1 MIDARHHKVS
11 DVLVTGLGLVSPA
24 GVGVRSAWH
33 DLLEGCC
40 FLRRDPVFGDVPWA
54 NSGRVP
60 DFDAR
65 HLLGVKQAWRMD
77 RFSQLATVAARE
89 AIADADLKVKE
100 CDPTRVAVVM
110 GNSLGGTTTLE
121 QEVKTETSE
130 GYDSVS
136 GMLVPKWMPNMLA
149 GSIAI
154 DLGVTGEAYAI
165 SSACASGTSAI
176 GHGMQLIQSG
186 QYDVVIAGASES
198 AITPTIMA
206 GLVKI
211 GAISKNPNARYAS
224 RPFDAERDGFVI
236 AEAAGV
242 VVLESASFHKT
253 RHNAQSPVAYLRGYG
268 AANDAYHLTAPEPDG
283 TGLQT
288 SVQRALENARIT
300 PHEVGYVNAHGT
312 STPINDQVE
321 LAALDRILPEQTMV
335 SSTKGATGH
344 ALAAAGAME
353 AIFTMLA
360 LKDQTIP
367 GTLNL
372 KRPPFDTRVKLLS
385 GPGIHFSTDY
395 AMSVSA
401 GFGGHNAAIVFERAA

>member
-1 MIDARHHKVS
+1 MIGVRHHKVR
-11 DVLVTGLGLVSPA
+11 DVVVTGLGLVSPA

-33 DLLEGCC
+33 SLLEGCC
-40 FLRRDPVFGDVPWA
+40 FLRRDPAFGDAPWA

-77 RFSQLATVAARE
+77 RFSQLAAIATRE
-89 AIADADLKVKE
+89 AIADAGLNVKE
-100 CDPTRVAVVM
+100 NDPTRVAIVM

-121 QEVKTETSE
+121 QEVKTEASE
-130 GYDSVS
+130 GCDSVS

-149 GSIAI
+149 GSMAI
-154 DLGVTGEAYAI
+154 DLGVTGETYVI

-211 GAISKNPNARYAS
+211 GAISKNPDARHAS

-236 AEAAGV
+236 SEAAGV
-242 VVLESASFHKT
+242 VVLESASFHKV
-253 RHNAQSPVAYLRGYG
+253 RRNAQSPIAYLRGYG

-283 TGLQT
+283 TGLQ
-288 SVQRALENARIT
+288 SCVRRALENAHIT
-300 PHEVGYVNAHGT
+300 PNEVGYVNAHGT

-321 LAALDRILPEQTMV
+321 LAVLDRILSDQTMV

-353 AIFTMLA
+353 AIFTILA

-372 KRPPFDTRVKLLS
+372 KRPPVDTRVNLLS
-385 GPGIHFSTDY
+385 GPGIYFSTDY